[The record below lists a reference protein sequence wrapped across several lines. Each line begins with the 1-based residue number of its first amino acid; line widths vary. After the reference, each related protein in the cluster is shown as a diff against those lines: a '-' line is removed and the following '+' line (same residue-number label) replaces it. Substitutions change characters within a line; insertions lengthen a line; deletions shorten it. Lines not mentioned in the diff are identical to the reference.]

1 MTYTG
6 QFPTASGMALTIS
19 GNVRTILDSRGHNLD
34 WLAAQCDIEVHTL
47 LTHFTAGVP
56 AWLSLDIADVL
67 GVSFDQLVG
76 EPVVVPEPT
85 DHYEEER
92 ARILTAFGH
101 DIGPAT
107 DWDAA

>member
-19 GNVRTILDSRGHNLD
+19 GNVRAELLSQGRDMD
-34 WLAAQCDIEVHTL
+34 WLAEQCDIAVHTL
-47 LTHFTAGVP
+47 LDHFTAGVP

-67 GVSFDQLVG
+67 GVSFDYLVG
-76 EPVVVPEPT
+76 PPAVIEPV

-92 ARILTAFGH
+92 ARILGAFGH

-107 DWDAA
+107 DWDVA